1 MNNFT
6 QIEKYAIIKIL
17 LCIMKADGIIDPKEE
32 DFMNHIYSC
41 FAITISELEDISN
54 IDDIQASHIIR
65 KMTDEKKAQVMPI
78 FIGMA
83 KADGFIHPKEKEI
96 INRILI

>member
-54 IDDIQASHIIR
+54 IDDI
-65 KMTDEKKAQVMPI
+65 
-78 FIGMA
+78 
-83 KADGFIHPKEKEI
+83 
-96 INRILI
+96 